1 MESDER
7 FYRRRATEELTAA
20 NRAVTEAARER
31 RLQLAQSFLDRLDG
45 SAEAMLFEWRSAD
58 RPQVRQL

>member
-7 FYRRRATEELTAA
+7 FYRRRATEELAAA

-31 RLQLAQSFLDRLDG
+31 RMQLARSFLDRLDG
-45 SAEAMLFEWRSAD
+45 AEEAMLFEWGRGCRTESQ
-58 RPQVRQL
+58 RL